1 MSDTQPPE
9 AAMNMG
15 TLDPDPASAGAPR
28 PAAQQSVPPAG
39 MWHPSQGQMFDPRR
53 KSPLLAAVL
62 SILPGVGQLYI
73 GYYVRGFVVA
83 AIFAVTV
90 VTAGNSRPPVGPVL
104 GMFVAFLW
112 VFNVIDSGRMAALY
126 NHAAAGTDVIEL
138 PEDFKLPKM
147 GGSIVGGAVLLVFGG
162 VALSNTAFGYSL
174 DWVEVWWPVF
184 PFALGAYLLARGV
197 MDYTAERS
205 DAVPKFEADDEG
217 SRIGD

>member
-15 TLDPDPASAGAPR
+15 TLDPAAAGAPQ
-28 PAAQQSVPPAG
+28 PVPRAG
-39 MWHPSQGQMFDPRR
+39 LWHPTQGQMFDPRR

-62 SILPGVGQLYI
+62 SVFPGVGQLYI

-83 AIFAVTV
+83 AIFLVTV
-90 VTAGNSRPPVGPVL
+90 ATGGNSSDPVAPVL
-104 GMFVAFLW
+104 GMFAAFLW

-126 NHAAAGTDVIEL
+126 NHAAAGTDTVEL

-147 GGSIVGGAVLLVFGG
+147 GGSIIGGAVLLVFGAI
-162 VALSNTAFGYSL
+162 ALSNTAFGYSL

-184 PFALGAYLLARGV
+184 PFALGAYLFARGV
-197 MDYTAERS
+197 MDFMAER
-205 DAVPKFEADDEG
+205 EADAPKYEIDDDG
-217 SRIGD
+217 LVIDD